1 MIQIELKAKHF
12 YLAADILLTEA
23 EKYTRLRSYLSGGN
37 NVGLNIIFSQPVI
50 DNIKVV
56 CQTAQDDELV
66 TVETDVTPFITVFK
80 FLAQKAEGS
89 YNNVNTE
96 MMDLLIPQITAGITA
111 NDPEWI
117 SLNDQITAIRAAN
130 LEVVNN
136 DIINAKNKLYN

>member
-23 EKYTRLRSYLSGGN
+23 EKYTRLQSYLSEGS
-37 NVGLNIIFSQPVI
+37 NVGLNIFFSQPII
-50 DNIKVV
+50 DNIKAV
-56 CQTAQDDELV
+56 CQVAADDDLV

-80 FLAQKAEGS
+80 SLAQKAEGS

-96 MMDLLIPQITAGITA
+96 MMDLLIPQITTGVTA